1 MLSSWAIPLCL
12 VLTVG
17 CSSGPSSTSGQNQ
30 RDLPY
35 ADKLYARGMY
45 PEALKIYQSIPRDD
59 NSSGRYSMQE
69 ICEVNLK
76 LADMYFR
83 GRAVEE
89 NWYVGYYYWL
99 QGLSQAGDP
108 ANASC
113 EKGSMHDRERYAL
126 ESERKKA
133 AEIRMG
139 RLGRREVS
147 KLEKAWKTPESMG
160 LPYIAALTFRRP
172 ALSVA
177 ESGTSVSPT
186 STTGGAASQ
195 SSNNSGPWRTWTPL
209 PAAICQMGNSDSAL
223 NWSEVFTLRSGAIW
237 AVNSSTGQVKS
248 QGSAVA
254 VSPTTLVTNCHVIKN
269 TQSIILLKDGRRI
282 KAKVLAADRS
292 SDRCVLQ
299 STEPMSTYVASAR
312 RYGAILVG
320 EDVAAIGNPQGLN
333 SSLSRGIV
341 AQKRERNGRAYIQTD
356 AAISPGSSG
365 GGLFDVSGNLVG
377 ITTFKVA
384 TGENLNFAVA
394 IEEFCRL

>member
-1 MLSSWAIPLCL
+1 
-12 VLTVG
+12 
-17 CSSGPSSTSGQNQ
+17 
-30 RDLPY
+30 
-35 ADKLYARGMY
+35 MY
-45 PEALKIYQSIPRDD
+45 PESLQIYLSIPRDYT
-59 NSSGRYSMQE
+59 SSGRYTTQE

-83 GRAVEE
+83 GRGVKE

-108 ANASC
+108 GNASC
-113 EKGSMHDRERYAL
+113 GEDSMFDRERYTL

-133 AEIRMG
+133 AERRLG
-139 RLGRREVS
+139 RLGQHEIS
-147 KLEKAWKTPESMG
+147 KLEKAWGAPQSMG
-160 LPYIAALTFRRP
+160 LPYITALNFYRP
-172 ALSVA
+172 ALSVVEEGSA
-177 ESGTSVSPT
+177 V
-186 STTGGAASQ
+186 STTDRRTTR
-195 SSNNSGPWRTWTPL
+195 NSDTSEPWRPWTPL
-209 PAAICQMGNSDSAL
+209 PAAICQMGDSEAGL

-237 AVNSSTGQVKS
+237 AVNSTAGQMKS

-254 VSPTTLVTNCHVIKN
+254 VSPTTLVTNCHVIQNPK
-269 TQSIILLKDGRRI
+269 SITLLKNGRTI
-282 KAKVLAADRS
+282 SAKVLAADRS

-299 STEPMSTYVASAR
+299 SAESVSTYVASAR
-312 RYGAILVG
+312 RYGAILIG

-365 GGLFDVSGNLVG
+365 GGLFDRAGNLVG

-384 TGENLNFAVA
+384 TGENLNFAVS

>member
-1 MLSSWAIPLCL
+1 MGCKLFSLHKLSSWAIPLCL

-17 CSSGPSSTSGQNQ
+17 CSSGPSRTSGQSQ

-59 NSSGRYSMQE
+59 NSSGRYSTQE

-108 ANASC
+108 DNASC

-139 RLGRREVS
+139 RLGQREVS
-147 KLEKAWKTPESMG
+147 KLEKAWETPQSMG
-160 LPYIAALTFRRP
+160 LPYITALTFRRP

-177 ESGTSVSPT
+177 ESGTAVSPI
-186 STTGGAASQ
+186 STTGGAAGQ
-195 SSNNSGPWRTWTPL
+195 SSNNSGPWRPWTPL
-209 PAAICQMGNSDSAL
+209 PAAICQMGDSEVGL

-237 AVNSSTGQVKS
+237 AVNSSTGQMKS

-254 VSPTTLVTNCHVIKN
+254 VSPTTLVT
-269 TQSIILLKDGRRI
+269 TQWYTL
-282 KAKVLAADRS
+282 
-292 SDRCVLQ
+292 
-299 STEPMSTYVASAR
+299 
-312 RYGAILVG
+312 
-320 EDVAAIGNPQGLN
+320 
-333 SSLSRGIV
+333 
-341 AQKRERNGRAYIQTD
+341 
-356 AAISPGSSG
+356 
-365 GGLFDVSGNLVG
+365 
-377 ITTFKVA
+377 
-384 TGENLNFAVA
+384 
-394 IEEFCRL
+394 